1 MKKLL
6 LLTTTLLLTFTAISQ
21 RSNRDSC
28 TCIENAKLRLAALRI
43 EAGKRDSILLEICKE
58 DNLYFKARIEVKDTK
73 IMELQGKVA
82 DYKHLENSYQ
92 LEVKNLEQQKDIAVQ
107 GMEKLN
113 RRLKG
118 QKRLTVFGVLSAAV
132 ITSVTTFF
140 IVTRTQ

>member
-1 MKKLL
+1 
-6 LLTTTLLLTFTAISQ
+6 
-21 RSNRDSC
+21 
-28 TCIENAKLRLAALRI
+28 
-43 EAGKRDSILLEICKE
+43 
-58 DNLYFKARIEVKDTK
+58 
-73 IMELQGKVA
+73 MELQGKVA